1 LCNNS
6 AELSLDRSACDKF
19 TVVAAALQTQSI
31 TSEMQSVYD
40 AIAACDTSESAPVVL
55 FVSKMV
61 PVKRG
66 DIVDANGMCLLRTQY
81 PSLEMNPFKFAIVMC
96 TSANYNCTLSKA
108 C

>member
-1 LCNNS
+1 MLSFCLLNT
-6 AELSLDRSACDKF
+6 AEFVHFRAKSVVDCF
-19 TVVAAALQTQSI
+19 TFECLLLLLPMHKQSI

-66 DIVDANGMCLLRTQY
+66 DIVDANGTYVLAFEYTTC
-81 PSLEMNPFKFAIVMC
+81 SC
-96 TSANYNCTLSKA
+96 T
-108 C
+108 